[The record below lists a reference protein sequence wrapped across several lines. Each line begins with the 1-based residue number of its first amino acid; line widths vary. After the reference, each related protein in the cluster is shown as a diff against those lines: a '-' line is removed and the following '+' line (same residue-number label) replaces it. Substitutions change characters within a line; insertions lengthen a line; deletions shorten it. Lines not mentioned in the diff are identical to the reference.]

1 MEKQATKIVFRNL
14 KTASI
19 GYYKSFIFQKDYM
32 LMLKVA
38 IFKNI
43 VTFDYRCCD
52 DLKDRK
58 YGFTLTCKERF

>member
-1 MEKQATKIVFRNL
+1 
-14 KTASI
+14 
-19 GYYKSFIFQKDYM
+19 M
-32 LMLKVA
+32 LMLKVT

-58 YGFTLTCKERF
+58 YGFTLACKERF